1 MFDYC
6 AGVCQL
12 EGHSSLST
20 EEPAEGYRCV
30 WQSVGETGGECE
42 CVCVCMCAHVSV
54 LYMHITCTCT
64 YRCGSMLAHLFHME
78 IIYYN

>member
-12 EGHSSLST
+12 ERHSSLST
-20 EEPAEGYRCV
+20 EEPVEGYQCV

-42 CVCVCMCAHVSV
+42 CVCVCVCM
-54 LYMHITCTCT
+54 
-64 YRCGSMLAHLFHME
+64 
-78 IIYYN
+78 